1 MACEMTGKDSPP
13 FFFVSEEKGGHLK
26 YEASELPRW
35 SSEVDS

>member
-13 FFFVSEEKGGHLK
+13 FFVSEEKGGHLK
-26 YEASELPRW
+26 YEASELSRW